1 MLTKSSSLPGITDYY
16 KLPLKP
22 NILTHWSLGLDLDNP
37 LPLLGPGV
45 QTIFQWFRPVN
56 CLCKPPAIPMVAV

>member
-37 LPLLGPGV
+37 LPLLGQGSKL
-45 QTIFQWFRPVN
+45 FSN
-56 CLCKPPAIPMVAV
+56 DSDL